1 MGPACRSALAVL
13 VVAGGIVAAPV
24 AGGRESPPLAS
35 VACARIA
42 PGVCEESGDI
52 KVGPD
57 AYGSQA
63 TDTVPGTSTQEQTF
77 LDPLNTQDLADFDSL
92 WEGVADG
99 YPKFAGVH
107 NTTVRRVITC
117 ALFSRYLGNMYTLL
131 GGGRGRNLQ
140 VTSDNAYAA
149 VLAICIQVAVLG
161 QQSSSA
167 ALGARAARHP
177 CSTAVVSIPVQV
189 SRSGSGYAIKSS
201 AAVKRAAGGG
211 PLAFAC
217 GSKGKG
223 TLIKVRA
230 RSGRKLRRVVGPSLR
245 LGYSNQSAKAVG
257 VRATFRFH

>member
-1 MGPACRSALAVL
+1 MGPMRRGALVVL
-13 VVAGGIVAAPV
+13 VAAGGIVAAPV
-24 AGGRESPPLAS
+24 AGGRERPPVAS

-52 KVGPD
+52 KVGAG

-63 TDTVPGTSTQEQTF
+63 TDTVPTASSQEQTF
-77 LDPLNTQDLADFDSL
+77 LDPLSAGDLADFDSL

-99 YPKFAGVH
+99 YPKLAGVQ

-131 GGGRGRNLQ
+131 GGGKGRNLE
-140 VTSDNAYAA
+140 VTAGNAYAA
-149 VLAICIQVAVLG
+149 VLAVCIQVAVIG
-161 QQSSSA
+161 QQSSGA
-167 ALGARAARHP
+167 AQGARAARQP
-177 CSTAVVSIPVQV
+177 CRMAVVSIPVQV
-189 SRSGSGYAIKSS
+189 SRSRSGYVIQSS
-201 AAVKRAAGGG
+201 AAVKRAAGRG

-217 GSKGKG
+217 RSKGKG
-223 TLIKVRA
+223 TLISVRG
-230 RSGRKLRRVVGPSLR
+230 RGRKLRRIVGPSFR